1 MNIAVNTR
9 LLLKDRLEGIG
20 RFSYEVLKRMVAA
33 HPEHQFYFIFD
44 RPYSEEFIF
53 GPNVTPVVVFP
64 PARHAFL
71 FVWWF
76 ELSIPRILKKIKADV
91 FFSPDGYLSL
101 RTKVPSVQVIHDLNF
116 EHYPELIPFW
126 ARLHYLHYFPKF
138 TAKAK
143 RIVAVSEFTKKDTVE
158 QYKTDPGKI
167 TVAYNGVSD
176 FFSPSTTEEIE
187 KTRKEFTGGNPY
199 FLFVGSL
206 HPRKNIGNLM
216 HAFEIFRDKT
226 KAPVKL
232 LVAGQAYWW
241 SKEMEKI
248 YKSHKYR
255 EDIIFTGRISNETLR
270 RLYGSTL
277 ALTYISLFEGFGLPI
292 TEAMRCNVPVICSD
306 TSSMPEVGGN
316 AVLYADPKMPE
327 SIANAMITLHY
338 DLRLRN
344 ELVEK
349 GKAQLEKFSWD
360 NTAKVVWDTMVGS
373 Q

>member
-9 LLLKDRLEGIG
+9 LLLSNRLEGIG

-33 HPEHQFYFIFD
+33 HPEHQFFFIFD

-76 ELSIPRILKKIKADV
+76 ELSIPHILKKIKADI

-116 EHYPELIPFW
+116 EHYPEHIPLM
-126 ARLHYLHYFPKF
+126 ARHHYLHYFQKY
-138 TAKAK
+138 ARKA
-143 RIVAVSEFTKKDTVE
+143 RNIVAVSEYTKKDITDL
-158 QYKTDPGKI
+158 YKVKSEKI

-176 FFSPSTTEEIE
+176 FFTPSSPEEIE

-216 HAFEIFRDKT
+216 HAFDIFRDKT

-241 SKEMEKI
+241 NKEMEKI
-248 YKSHKYR
+248 YRQHKYR
-255 EDIIFTGRISNETLR
+255 EDIIFTGRINNETLR
-270 RLYGSTL
+270 RLYGSAL

-292 TEAMRCNVPVICSD
+292 TEAMRCNVPVISSD

-316 AVLYADPKMPE
+316 AVLYADPKMPV
-327 SIANAMITLHY
+327 SIANAMITIHY
-338 DLRLRN
+338 DQRLRS

-349 GKAQLEKFSWD
+349 GKMQLEKFSWD
-360 NTAKVVWDTMVGS
+360 NTAKVVWSVLS
-373 Q
+373 NQ